1 MLLVFSHPAN
11 ISSMADATH
20 CAGEEQAPSS
30 PAADSLLL
38 LSQAIK

>member
-1 MLLVFSHPAN
+1 MLLVFSHPASV
-11 ISSMADATH
+11 SSMANATR
-20 CAGEEQAPSS
+20 CAVEEQAPLS